1 MDILTNNMIEIQI
14 NMIGFILVN
23 VIYFLY
29 LINETN

>member
-29 LINETN
+29 LINEAN

>member
-1 MDILTNNMIEIQI
+1 MIEIQI

>member
-14 NMIGFILVN
+14 NMIGFILIN

-29 LINETN
+29 LINEAN

>member
-1 MDILTNNMIEIQI
+1 MIEIQI

-29 LINETN
+29 SINETN